1 MNAVAGTAVALAKAS
16 TQEFKAYGAAIL
28 RNARALAAALMEQ
41 GMVLITGGTD
51 NHLLVIDT
59 IKSVG
64 IDGREAE
71 QALDR
76 IGITVNKQII
86 PDDPRPPLR
95 PSGIRLGTPACTTR
109 GMDEAAMRRVA
120 GWIVQALR
128 APKDEALLSRLSSEV
143 KEFARGFPIP
153 ALSS

>member
-1 MNAVAGTAVALAKAS
+1 
-16 TQEFKAYGAAIL
+16 
-28 RNARALAAALMEQ
+28 
-41 GMVLITGGTD
+41 MVLITGGTD

-59 IKSVG
+59 SKSVG

-76 IGITVNKQII
+76 IGITVKMQII
-86 PDDPRPPLR
+86 PNDPRPPLR
-95 PSGIRLGTPACTTR
+95 PLGIRLGTPACTTR

-128 APKDEALLSRLSSEV
+128 TRQDGTVLAKFAGEV
-143 KEFARGFPIP
+143 KGFARGFAIP
-153 ALSS
+153 ALSG